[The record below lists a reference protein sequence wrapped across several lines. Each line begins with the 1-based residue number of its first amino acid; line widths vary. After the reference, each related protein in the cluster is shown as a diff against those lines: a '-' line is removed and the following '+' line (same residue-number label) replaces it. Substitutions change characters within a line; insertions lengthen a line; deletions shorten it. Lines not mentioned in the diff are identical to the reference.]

1 MLTITTKTTTT
12 MTNIMNEERNVLD
25 DLLDNGDDED
35 FDAELKAARNFD
47 PTRLATKTTTIAR
60 KSKNFYFFTIFHYD
74 FVFFSDLDLK
84 KKSTTKQSLST
95 TVKDNGNKVRINL
108 KRRDNLYYLYS
119 NYSPIIIIPQ
129 IDPLEM
135 ETVDQHH
142 GNQHAIHNIV
152 AIQDPVH
159 VKIIA
164 RWLMIITHLQLL

>member
-74 FVFFSDLDLK
+74 FVFFFRFGSK
-84 KKSTTKQSLST
+84 EK
-95 TVKDNGNKVRINL
+95 IN
-108 KRRDNLYYLYS
+108 NQA
-119 NYSPIIIIPQ
+119 IIIY
-129 IDPLEM
+129 
-135 ETVDQHH
+135 
-142 GNQHAIHNIV
+142 N
-152 AIQDPVH
+152 
-159 VKIIA
+159 
-164 RWLMIITHLQLL
+164 R